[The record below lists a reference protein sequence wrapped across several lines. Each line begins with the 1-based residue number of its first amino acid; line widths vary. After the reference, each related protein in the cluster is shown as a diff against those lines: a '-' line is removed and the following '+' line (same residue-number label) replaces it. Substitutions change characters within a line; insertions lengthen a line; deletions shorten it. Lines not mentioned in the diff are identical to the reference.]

1 MKTAVK
7 NRKSKIHELKSF
19 IEKTLLD
26 FNITGKAIIP
36 SEPDNEGDYYII
48 VYADNIK
55 SFPKAID
62 MEKKIQKIMREK
74 FGDKFLI
81 SIIPE

>member
-7 NRKSKIHELKSF
+7 NRKSEIHELKSF
-19 IEKTLLD
+19 IEKMLSD
-26 FNITGKAIIP
+26 FSVTGKTIIP

-62 MEKKIQKIMREK
+62 IEKKIQKIIRGK

-81 SIIPE
+81 SIIPK

>member
-19 IEKTLLD
+19 IEKTLSD
-26 FNITGKAIIP
+26 FNIIGKANIP

-55 SFPKAID
+55 SFPKAFD
-62 MEKKIQKIMREK
+62 MEKKIQKIIREK
-74 FGDKFLI
+74 FGDNFLI
-81 SIIPE
+81 SIIPK